1 MNIIMKDCKK
11 CMHQYVCSI
20 KDDYENLISKI
31 EEVEEKTQIPTA
43 PLNGSPSFYVNV
55 GCNHYNEKPPM
66 GNLR

>member
-1 MNIIMKDCKK
+1 MNVILKDCKK
-11 CMHQYVCSI
+11 CMHQCVCSI

-31 EEVEEKTQIPTA
+31 EEIEEKTQIPTA

-55 GCNHYNEKPPM
+55 GCNHYNEKPQM